1 MGVELT
7 VLKLNKIMSDQL
19 KQLRIQAGVVKR
31 TAKELTYYKKEA
43 DDFRASMEKMKEN
56 GEDEY
61 MIGKKNELL
70 TETVLTSEDTCR
82 RLAQAVEKLQ
92 MLIGTCDQDPTVT
105 ASKEFQA
112 AKESLELAK
121 NAE

>member
-1 MGVELT
+1 
-7 VLKLNKIMSDQL
+7 MS
-19 KQLRIQAGVVKR
+19 
-31 TAKELTYYKKEA
+31 YYKKEA

-92 MLIGTCDQDPTVT
+92 MLIGTCDQDPTVI